1 MCLLNSDRMAE
12 MIKEEFDV
20 KNCKKTSTAV
30 EDTYFVNIPED
41 EIKLENTGIQGNSDV
56 CTFLNKEYRIEPQ
69 LFNFRGGMG
78 GGNLKLC
85 NVK

>member
-41 EIKLENTGIQGNSDV
+41 EIKLENTGIQAV
-56 CTFLNKEYRIEPQ
+56 HF
-69 LFNFRGGMG
+69 
-78 GGNLKLC
+78 
-85 NVK
+85 